1 MMKIGEIIKLARDEY
16 LWDGT
21 GENSNL
27 FLIRKFAD
35 PVLAMHFC
43 CEDSFSSFFVGCKYS
58 DFLKESY
65 QNIVPLEEELT
76 IFDDKKIT
84 VTDIQNIRYM
94 LMTLLMLMAEDQG
107 I

>member
-1 MMKIGEIIKLARDEY
+1 MNISEIIKLARDKY

-43 CEDSFSSFFVGCKYS
+43 CEYSFSDLSRVRDYS
-58 DFLKESY
+58 DFLQEAY
-65 QNIVPLEEELT
+65 QNIVPLNEEMT